1 MNRVPPNKWAPLVK
15 RPLGEGVQPFG
26 ELRRAV
32 PRASPKER
40 TRGLRS
46 LDRDVFLAVLLDVYA
61 GTAEH
66 WDGLVDA
73 RERADRPEA
82 GSPVDNVLTRNS
94 QVPVPAFAA
103 RVSAPRIRVVVM
115 RSSVAVKGRRIF
127 ASAGSAS

>member
-1 MNRVPPNKWAPLVK
+1 MGPPWTMNRVPPNKWAPLVK

-46 LDRDVFLAVLLDVYA
+46 LDRDVFLAVLLDVYD

-94 QVPVPAFAA
+94 QV
-103 RVSAPRIRVVVM
+103 
-115 RSSVAVKGRRIF
+115 RSGR
-127 ASAGSAS
+127 SAGFPPSWLRRSRRSA